1 MCIVVIEE
9 PFFGVPIARFRDHEC
24 DLYQKT
30 WTCSITP
37 NPNFSNMPAATQV
50 PARCPGPM
58 IHHFEGIAAYI
69 TLKVIPTILGEI
81 CADYAAFMWFFGAK
95 YTLFRYGG
103 ARNGFYFSKIRTKI
117 NEFLKY
123 AIIASKWCIMGRG
136 GRREACVA
144 GEAARGCKMALL
156 ANTHT
161 NPPKAYSLIKF
172 HS

>member
-1 MCIVVIEE
+1 
-9 PFFGVPIARFRDHEC
+9 
-24 DLYQKT
+24 
-30 WTCSITP
+30 
-37 NPNFSNMPAATQV
+37 MPAATQV

-69 TLKVIPTILGEI
+69 ILKVILTIMREI
-81 CADYAAFMWFFGAK
+81 CADYAAFMWIILGK

-123 AIIASKWCIMGRG
+123 EIIASKWCIMARG

-144 GEAARGCKMALL
+144 GEAARDCKMARDFETRKRSKSYHSYKVLVLSTINPWRKINLL
-156 ANTHT
+156 MTLQARRR
-161 NPPKAYSLIKF
+161 
-172 HS
+172 